1 MASASGSKDYPQRL
15 YPEGKSPLLKKSFH
29 HNCKLHNLHL
39 TSFIWSAKTVQ
50 YFVSNQLKVDRNHEF
65 WTLIGGR
72 PVRFSLFEY
81 AEITGLNCDPID
93 PNDKLEIDHTEFWA
107 EIGVRGG
114 EGPNWNELE
123 ARMKT
128 CQAWT
133 YEKKKMLALLFILH
147 VGVLGL
153 HRNSRIPLALAK
165 TVMDEAAF
173 ERQSWVHYGFHEIIY
188 SIKIADLGGARYTL
202 HGCVQA
208 MLVWGYECIP
218 IFAERAG
225 KIGPR
230 FFFILVRVRY
240 LMVVKPLEEIYP
252 VHNMICD
259 ILDGSLDEGFW
270 ESPKNVDGDA
280 TVQTP
285 KQSKRKLETPR
296 VEKKKKEKVKEAEAT
311 DSTPRSKRRRER
323 EEREKQRENESKKK
337 EPAVEKEDRTNEIL
351 MAINGLSTTV
361 ALLNSNV
368 SSAVICIDHL
378 DKRIAVIKDKH
389 EEKDE
394 AMENSGNQV
403 DNDHV
408 DNDENAGD
416 AESKTSPKTP
426 KAKAS
431 PPAAAPLAGTSMGG
445 GPGTGTGA
453 VEKDPSWM
461 MEMQETSEPGFPVAR
476 VVRTPASR
484 GKKVTKVKKEPADPK
499 EKNQSGTKSKPDLK
513 DKNEETQI
521 INISD
526 VSRPVQSR
534 RVQIPSLQDE
544 DDSAIEAMKKRLDK
558 LVEHAKNPPAEKEK
572 RGRSLAS
579 TQVSPYLGNSV
590 VRRIMDPAG
599 PPPGRYDPFEAV
611 DSRILDKLTRYVAF
625 EAEKQLE
632 SPYAGGEFYLTLMT
646 PKESWPRKEYG
657 WLHDQTS
664 KLFGR
669 RNKLYS
675 RLVILVGRFIILACL
690 GENYLGRLVQMIGR
704 LVVTN
709 DMFRQRSMRYPSPY
723 KGGRVAFI
731 DPIFC
736 RVWCGDYR
744 TKFLPNEKSL
754 IFSDGYLDV
763 ANGHY
768 DYYLPTYKKWGTD
781 VDFVYIAH
789 NMNNEHWVAVEVDIP
804 KKKIRV
810 FDCIPDLHRKGEVEE
825 SVKPYARMI
834 PLLLKHMAPLEL
846 KKGDYGV
853 FTLKTIECLALCHKW
868 DQLKDSNMPL
878 IRMKYAAEIYDEV
891 HEADESR
898 MSDPNPRSLLD
909 DKYGFQTDSAN

>member
-15 YPEGKSPLLKKSFH
+15 YPEGKSPLLKKSCH
-29 HNCKLHNLHL
+29 HNCKLHEFIMMIRDHL
-39 TSFIWSAKTVQ
+39 GDDIYNDIMNNSQVGVLLKLALSSFIWSAKTVQ

-72 PVRFSLFEY
+72 PVRFSLLEY

-93 PNDKLEIDHTEFWA
+93 HNDKVEIDHTEFWA
-107 EIGVRGG
+107 EIGVR
-114 EGPNWNELE
+114 

-173 ERQSWVHYGFHEIIY
+173 ERQPWGRYGFHELIY
-188 SIKIADLGGARYTL
+188 SLKIANLGGARYTL

-218 IFAERAG
+218 ILAERAG
-225 KIGPR
+225 KIRPDVDDSVVPLLR
-230 FFFILVRVRY
+230 WTSSRCRNVFETLLEMDKSETEDHKVRVRH
-240 LMVVKPLEEIYP
+240 LLVVKPLEEIYP
-252 VHNMICD
+252 VWEGEPRRVDVD
-259 ILDGSLDEGFW
+259 IKFRRRNSRRRSWKLHAW
-270 ESPKNVDGDA
+270 RR
-280 TVQTP
+280 
-285 KQSKRKLETPR
+285 KRKR
-296 VEKKKKEKVKEAEAT
+296 RKEK
-311 DSTPRSKRRRER
+311 RER
-323 EEREKQRENESKKK
+323 KERKERKEKEREKEREEQEREKQRENESKKK
-337 EPAVEKEDRTNEIL
+337 EPAVEKEDKTNEIL

-361 ALLNSNV
+361 ALLNNNV
-368 SSAVICIDHL
+368 SSAVIRIDHL
-378 DKRIAVIKDKH
+378 DKRIAVIEDKH
-389 EEKDE
+389 EEKEE
-394 AMENSGNQV
+394 AMANSGNNV
-403 DNDHV
+403 DNDHGN
-408 DNDENAGD
+408 NDDNAGD

-426 KAKAS
+426 RAKAS
-431 PPAAAPLAGTSMGG
+431 PPAAAPVAGTSTGG
-445 GPGTGTGA
+445 GAGTGTRD

-484 GKKVTKVKKEPADPK
+484 GKTVTKVKKEPADPK
-499 EKNQSGTKSKPDLK
+499 EKNKSGTKSKADLK
-513 DKNEETQI
+513 DKNEESQI

-526 VSRPVQSR
+526 VSRPLQSR

-544 DDSAIEAMKKRLDK
+544 DDSAIEAMKKRLEK

-572 RGRSLAS
+572 RGRSLAP

-611 DSRILDKLTRYVAF
+611 DSRILDNLTRYHIV
-625 EAEKQLE
+625 KGL
-632 SPYAGGEFYLTLMT
+632 
-646 PKESWPRKEYG
+646 
-657 WLHDQTS
+657 
-664 KLFGR
+664 
-669 RNKLYS
+669 
-675 RLVILVGRFIILACL
+675 
-690 GENYLGRLVQMIGR
+690 
-704 LVVTN
+704 

-723 KGGRVAFI
+723 KGGRVAFL

-744 TKFLPNEKSL
+744 NKFLPNEKSWL
-754 IFSDGYLDV
+754 FSDGYLDV

-768 DYYLPTYKKWGTD
+768 DHYLPTHKKWGTD

-789 NMNNEHWVAVEVDIP
+789 NVNNEHWVAVEVDIP

-810 FDCIPDLHRKGEVEE
+810 FDCIPDLYRKGEVEE

-834 PLLLKHMAPLEL
+834 PLLLKHMAPPEL
-846 KKGDYGV
+846 KKGDCGV

-878 IRMKYAAEIYDEV
+878 IRMKYAAEIFDEP
-891 HEADESR
+891 A
-898 MSDPNPRSLLD
+898 SLVVFWNLD
-909 DKYGFQTDSAN
+909 VACVLEFKVNRHGYL